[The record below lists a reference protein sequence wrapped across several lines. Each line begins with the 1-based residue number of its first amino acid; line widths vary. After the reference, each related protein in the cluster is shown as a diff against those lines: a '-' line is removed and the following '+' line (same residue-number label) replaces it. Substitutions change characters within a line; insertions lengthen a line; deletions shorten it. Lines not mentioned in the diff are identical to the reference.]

1 MSEDI
6 IVQFHMDTS
15 TDNEVTKIHSPFDDR
30 GKAAD
35 KISDLLLDTANS
47 SSAMMQVRDAETG
60 DMIFV
65 NTMKLAKVVVRKA

>member
-6 IVQFHMDTS
+6 VVQFHMDTS
-15 TDNEVTKIHSPFDDR
+15 TDNEVTKIRSPFDDR

-35 KISDLLLDTANS
+35 KINDLLSDTANS
-47 SSAMMQVRDAETG
+47 SSAMMQVRDAKTG

-65 NTMKLAKVVVRKA
+65 NTMKLAKVVVRRV